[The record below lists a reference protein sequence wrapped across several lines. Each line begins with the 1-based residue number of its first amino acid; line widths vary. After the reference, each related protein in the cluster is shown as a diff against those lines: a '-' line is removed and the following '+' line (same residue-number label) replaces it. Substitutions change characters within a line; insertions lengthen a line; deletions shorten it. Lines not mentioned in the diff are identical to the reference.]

1 MCDDNSLKLGEPR
14 EIPKPLVKESTIT
27 IQGSA
32 PEPFPLARPN
42 FLPGSK
48 LMNQDLGLNQTIAR
62 NAVNGPASVSMKAL
76 PNHPSRRRR
85 KTGRIIPN
93 APIAMEDGSGI
104 VVMERWEYEV
114 LLART

>member
-42 FLPGSK
+42 FLPRFK
-48 LMNQDLGLNQTIAR
+48 LMNQDLGFN
-62 NAVNGPASVSMKAL
+62 
-76 PNHPSRRRR
+76 
-85 KTGRIIPN
+85 
-93 APIAMEDGSGI
+93 
-104 VVMERWEYEV
+104 
-114 LLART
+114 